1 MPYIVRWTDNAIDG
15 LVRVHTFLAEMD
27 SDAAQL
33 ALYVIEAGADLL
45 EQFPN
50 AGRPGDDLESDHRE
64 LLIPFGGSGYA
75 LFYEVVGDA
84 VFILAVKHQKEAG
97 Y

>member
-1 MPYIVRWTDNAIDG
+1 
-15 LVRVHTFLAEMD
+15 LAEID
-27 SDAAQL
+27 PDAAQQ
-33 ALYVIEAGADLL
+33 ALDAIEAGADIL

-50 AGRPGDDLESDHRE
+50 AGRPADDLEPDHRE

-75 LFYEVVGDA
+75 LFYEVVENA
-84 VFILAVKHQKEAG
+84 AFILAVKHQREAG

>member
-1 MPYIVRWTDNAIDG
+1 MGIDP
-15 LVRVHTFLAEMD
+15 
-27 SDAAQL
+27 DAAQL
-33 ALYVIEAGADLL
+33 ALDAIGAGADIL

-50 AGRPGDDLESDHRE
+50 AGRPADDLKPDHRE

-75 LFYEVVGDA
+75 LFYEVIGDA
-84 VFILAVKHQKEAG
+84 MFILAVKHLKEAG